1 MIVSGGAVGQGKQW
15 QVGLSPGALDSR
27 GKVCVAIDV
36 LRASSTVVTALAL
49 GAQEVVAVTS
59 LRQARSLARRLG
71 YLLCGER
78 GGLPPPRFH
87 LGNSPAQLRPEVV
100 GGKGLVLTTS
110 NGTRLLA
117 SLAEARAVLVG
128 CLLNREAVARA
139 ALAMDGPV
147 ALVCAGDGGGR
158 RLALEDVIGAGA
170 ILDAALS
177 LEPSLM
183 LDDSA
188 RLAHWAFLACRDDL
202 AEALANTQHGLRLL
216 SLGLGE
222 DVSFCARLDVWDVVP
237 RMEALATNMSVLR
250 P

>member
-1 MIVSGGAVGQGKQW
+1 MGQGKQW
-15 QVGLSPGALDSR
+15 QVALLPGALDTR

-49 GAQEVVAVTS
+49 GAQEVVPAAS
-59 LRQARSLARRLG
+59 LRRARSLARRSG

-78 GGLPPPRFH
+78 GGLPPPHFH

-117 SLAEARAVLVG
+117 SLAEAKGVLVG

-139 ALAMDGPV
+139 ALAVDGPV
-147 ALVCAGDGGGR
+147 ALVCAGEGGGR

-177 LEPSLM
+177 LEPSLI

-188 RLAHWAFLACRDDL
+188 RLARWAFLACRDDL
-202 AEALANTQHGLRLL
+202 AGALANTQHGLYLL
-216 SLGLGE
+216 SLGLRD
-222 DVSFCARLDVWDVVP
+222 DVNFCARLDVWDVVP
-237 RMEALATNMSVLR
+237 RMEARGPNIAALR